1 MPDLRMPSLGA
12 DMEYGTLVRWHV
24 KPGDAVRRGD
34 VVAEVETQKGVFDI
48 DIREDAVIGELLVAE
63 GTRVKVG
70 GPLAHLNPTAGLP
83 SGEPVEETPTAATAP
98 SVAVAPVTAMPAGA
112 RRAVEARKRIAT
124 PNGQPGRSRR
134 RASPL
139 ARRMAQELGLDLTQ
153 LSGTGEGGVITRADV
168 EAATATAKPASA
180 PGERP
185 VAEMRQAAPS
195 TVPAGM
201 REAIGAAMARSKR
214 EIPHYYLSEDIDL
227 HAAMS
232 WLQAANADR
241 PLEDRLLPAALL
253 LKAVARAL
261 TSYPELNGFFVDGAF
276 QPAEHIHLG
285 VAITLRGGGL
295 VAPAIHDADQKPVSE
310 LMTALLDLVRRAR
323 QGGLRASEL
332 TDPTVTV
339 TNLGEEG
346 AHTVYGVIT
355 PPQVAIVG
363 FGAIEPRPWAE
374 DGMIGV
380 RPVVTATLSGDHRV
394 SDGWRGAR
402 FLRELK
408 RLLGTP
414 EDL

>member
-1 MPDLRMPSLGA
+1 
-12 DMEYGTLVRWHV
+12 
-24 KPGDAVRRGD
+24 
-34 VVAEVETQKGVFDI
+34 
-48 DIREDAVIGELLVAE
+48 
-63 GTRVKVG
+63 
-70 GPLAHLNPTAGLP
+70 
-83 SGEPVEETPTAATAP
+83 
-98 SVAVAPVTAMPAGA
+98 
-112 RRAVEARKRIAT
+112 
-124 PNGQPGRSRR
+124 
-134 RASPL
+134 
-139 ARRMAQELGLDLTQ
+139 
-153 LSGTGEGGVITRADV
+153 
-168 EAATATAKPASA
+168 
-180 PGERP
+180 
-185 VAEMRQAAPS
+185 
-195 TVPAGM
+195 
-201 REAIGAAMARSKR
+201 
-214 EIPHYYLSEDIDL
+214 
-227 HAAMS
+227 MS
-232 WLQAANADR
+232 WLQVANAAR
-241 PLEDRLLPAALL
+241 SLEDRLLPAALL

-276 QPAEHIHLG
+276 QPAEHVHLG

-346 AHTVYGVIT
+346 ARTVYGVIT